1 MPGLDRMVPFP
12 KTDNT
17 GGESLSEGNMAV
29 GLVMPPRDRE
39 KEKNGRGEG
48 TEVKGPKPAGL
59 GVLTTPWITDA
70 GDNNRRD

>member
-1 MPGLDRMVPFP
+1 MVPFP

-29 GLVMPPRDRE
+29 GFVMLPRDRE
-39 KEKNGRGEG
+39 KEKNRRGEG
-48 TEVKGPKPAGL
+48 TEVEGFKPAAL

-70 GDNNRRD
+70 GDNNCRD